1 MPDLSPGITVV
12 IPTIPTEARHKML
25 ERAIESVNAQI
36 HPPTMIQLEQD
47 ADREGASIVRD
58 RGLRRVQ
65 TRLVAFLDDDDEL
78 YSQHLDHLAEALWA
92 TQADLVYPW
101 FDVVG
106 GSDPFP
112 EFFGQPWDNE
122 HPHQTTVTFL
132 AKTEALLA
140 CGGFQDLMDGPDVG
154 TDPLG
159 HRAGEEYR
167 LVLRLAAA
175 GYKIVHLSE
184 RTWAWYHHGQNTM
197 GLPSRVNWDE

>member
-1 MPDLSPGITVV
+1 MSDLSPGITVV
-12 IPTIPTEARHKML
+12 IPTIPTEARYHML
-25 ERAIESVNAQI
+25 QRAVESVWSQTF
-36 HPPTMIQLEQD
+36 PPDSVQLEGD
-47 ADREGASIVRD
+47 LDREGASVVRD
-58 RGLRRVQ
+58 RGLRHVE
-65 TRLVAFLDDDDEL
+65 TELAAFLDDDDVL
-78 YSQHLDHLAEALWA
+78 YPQHLEHLLAKMNE
-92 TQADLVYPW
+92 TGADLVYPW

-132 AKTEALLA
+132 AKTEVLLA

-175 GYKIVHLSE
+175 GYKIVHLPE
-184 RTWAWYHHGQNTM
+184 RTWQWNHWGGNTM
-197 GLPSRVNWDE
+197 GLPSRVDWDG